1 MITALDAT
9 KAYGAVQKSMGIDP
23 GVGGAS
29 ATGGGFGDI
38 LKSAMTDV
46 MKSTKTA
53 ETQMAAQVHGKAE
66 LVVQDAASYQ
76 KLLQVAE
83 EARVLEGIRKG
94 LEDLEAGRTMGLDS
108 FKEHARQKHGI
119 QV

>member
-9 KAYGAVQKSMGIDP
+9 KAYGAAQKSMGIDP

-46 MKSTKTA
+46 MKSTKNA
-53 ETQMAAQVHGKAE
+53 ETQMTAQVHGKAE
-66 LVVQDAASYQ
+66 LVDVVTAISAAESSLETVMAIRDQVINAYQ
-76 KLLQVAE
+76 EIL
-83 EARVLEGIRKG
+83 RMPI
-94 LEDLEAGRTMGLDS
+94 
-108 FKEHARQKHGI
+108 
-119 QV
+119 